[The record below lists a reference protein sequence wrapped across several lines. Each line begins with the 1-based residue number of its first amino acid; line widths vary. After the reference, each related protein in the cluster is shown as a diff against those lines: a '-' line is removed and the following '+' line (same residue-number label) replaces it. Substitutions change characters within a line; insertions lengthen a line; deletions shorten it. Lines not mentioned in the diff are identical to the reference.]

1 LSRRL
6 AIGRFAAPTN
16 GESGVK
22 TKGIMGLGVVAGA
35 LFMAGAAVAH
45 DPLLAP
51 IEPEYAARWLKPEAP
66 IKVYGNSYIA
76 GFGGLSVGLIKTSQ
90 GLIVIDAA
98 LPQAVPAIEANI
110 RALGFK
116 VSDIRLILSTEPHYD
131 HAGGLAALARAS
143 GATVVA
149 SAPAAEALRRGRPGA
164 DDPQLRDLVPFPS
177 VSRLRT
183 VKDGE
188 VIRLGDVAVTAHATP
203 GHTAGS
209 MSWTWTSCERRV
221 CKAVVFGSS
230 LNPVSSDGYRFSDPK
245 NAPVVAGFRRSLAT
259 MRGLKCDV
267 LISAHPDQSGGDERL
282 ARARRGEKPNPFLDP
297 GACRAYADRYAAR
310 LEKRLADERTG
321 LK

>member
-1 LSRRL
+1 MKRI
-6 AIGRFAAPTN
+6 A
-16 GESGVK
+16 
-22 TKGIMGLGVVAGA
+22 GLGMAASMLLV
-35 LFMAGAAVAH
+35 AGAAVAH

-51 IEPEYAARWLKPEAP
+51 IEPDYAARWLKPEAP
-66 IKVYGNSYIA
+66 VKVYGNSYIV
-76 GFGGLSVGLIKTSQ
+76 GFGGLSVGLIKTSR
-90 GLIVIDAA
+90 GLILIDAA

-110 RALGFK
+110 KALGFE
-116 VSDIRLILSTEPHYD
+116 VSDIKLILSTEPHYD

-149 SAPAAEALRRGRPGA
+149 SVPAAEALRRGRPGG
-164 DDPQLRDLVPFPS
+164 DDPQLADLVPFPAI
-177 VSRLRT
+177 SRLRA

-188 VIRLGDVAVTAHATP
+188 VIRLGDVAVTARATP

-209 MSWTWTSCERRV
+209 MSWTWTSCERRD

-245 NAPVVAGFRRSLAT
+245 NASLVAGFRRSFAT

-282 ARARRGEKPNPFLDP
+282 SRVRRGEKPNPFVDP

-310 LEKRLADERTG
+310 LEKRLADERAG